1 MKKVAFLMVLF
12 TTLLVNAQS
21 VILSGQVVNDNK
33 EPLVGATVIIRDLRK
48 GSTTDFDGN
57 FKIKVPTGKH
67 LVEVSFVG
75 YRTVKKQINTNTS
88 NLIIQLTSED
98 NVLDEVLVSSIR
110 ANKNTPVT
118 YSNLTK
124 KEIAKRNLG
133 QDIPVLLNYLPSVI
147 SSSDAGAGVGY
158 TYMRVRGSDASRV
171 NVTINGIPY
180 NDAESQGT
188 FWVNLGD
195 FASSTQSLQLQRGV
209 GTSTNG
215 SGAFGASLNILTDA
229 ISEEAG
235 GEISNSF
242 GSFGTRK
249 HTVKFTS
256 GKLNDHFEF
265 SGRLSNIYSDG
276 YVDRA
281 FTDLKSYFLQ
291 GSYTDENTLIKAL
304 AFGGSE
310 KTYQA
315 WFGTPKARLTGDKQG
330 IEDFII
336 NNGLTPAQA
345 DNLRNSDRRYNHY
358 LYDNET
364 DNYWQDH
371 YQLHWNEK
379 FSDKL
384 STTIGLNYTRGKG
397 YFEQFEDD
405 TDEISL
411 YNGIVTATDTKLDDD
426 GVTLIPITDVIR
438 RRWLDNHF
446 YVINASATYK
456 LDGFEIIAGGSYSN
470 YSNDH
475 YGEVIWG
482 SDLAAN
488 TNIRDR
494 YYFSDAKKHDL
505 SSFIKTNIK
514 VNDQLSAY
522 VDIQG
527 RFVSYRTQGLTSDRA
542 PLNVDKDFN
551 FFNPKAGLTYNLN
564 NSNIFYVSYARAN
577 REPNR
582 NDFEGGNS
590 QHETLDD
597 FELGWRYDSE
607 NIKLNT
613 NLFYMDYTNQLVLSG
628 AINDVGEP
636 IRETSGNSFRFGLEI
651 DADIS
656 ITEKLSLKPN
666 AAFSINKNRDFNAS
680 IDGTLENL
688 GNTDISF
695 SPNVILGNSL
705 VYQPTENI
713 QFAFL
718 SKFVGEQF
726 MGNLGGR
733 ISDNEKLDSYF
744 TSDLNIVYEI
754 KTNKIFKS
762 IVLTGLVNN
771 IFDREYVDR
780 GYYFFFDDTW
790 TTPGTTTT
798 VDGAGFYPQATRN
811 FLIGATLK
819 F

>member
-1 MKKVAFLMVLF
+1 MKILVSLLF
-12 TTLLVNAQS
+12 FAITLTIQAQS
-21 VILSGQVVNDNK
+21 VVLSGKVVDNTQK
-33 EPLVGATVIIRDLRK
+33 PLTSATVVIRELQK
-48 GSTTDFDGN
+48 GSITDSEGN
-57 FKIKVPTGKH
+57 FKIKIPEGKH
-67 LVEVSFVG
+67 ILEVSYIG
-75 YRTVKKQINTNTS
+75 YTTVKKEISSDIKELVIT
-88 NLIIQLTSED
+88 LTSED
-98 NVLDEVLVSSIR
+98 DVLDEVLVSAIR
-110 ANKNTPVT
+110 VKSDAPVT
-118 YSNLTK
+118 HSNLTK

-133 QDIPVLLNYLPSVI
+133 QDIPILLNYLPSVI

-158 TYMRVRGSDASRV
+158 TYMRVRGSDASRI

-229 ISEEAG
+229 VSEEAG

-249 HTVKFTS
+249 HTVKFTT

-276 YVDRA
+276 YIDRA

-291 GSYTDENTLIKAL
+291 GSYTDENTLVKAVV
-304 AFGGSE
+304 FGGSE
-310 KTYQA
+310 QTYQA
-315 WFGTPKARLTGDKQG
+315 WFGTPEARLTGDQQG
-330 IEDFII
+330 IEDFIV
-336 NNGLTPAQA
+336 NNGLTTEQA
-345 DNLRNSDRRYNHY
+345 ENLRNSDRRYNHY

-384 STTIGLNYTRGKG
+384 STNIGLNYTRGKG
-397 YFEQFEDD
+397 YFEQFKEGEDAAD
-405 TDEISL
+405 FDNL
-411 YNGIVTATDTKLDDD
+411 IVD
-426 GVTLIPITDVIR
+426 GSDVIV

-446 YVINASATYK
+446 YVVNASATYSLK
-456 LDGFEIIAGGSYSN
+456 GLEIIAGGSYSN

-482 SDLAAN
+482 SDLAPN

-505 SSFIKTNIK
+505 SSFIKANISI
-514 VNDQLSAY
+514 NDKFNAY
-522 VDIQG
+522 IDLQG
-527 RFVSYRTQGLTSDRA
+527 RFVDYRTNGLTSDRD

-551 FFNPKAGLTYNLN
+551 FFNPKAGLTYRLN
-564 NSNIFYVSYARAN
+564 DANSFYLSYARAN

-582 NDFEGGNS
+582 NDFEGGNT

-597 FELGWRYDSE
+597 FELGWRLATNS
-607 NIKLNT
+607 IKINT

-628 AINDVGEP
+628 AINNVGEP
-636 IRETSGNSFRFGLEI
+636 LRETSGSSFRFGLEI
-651 DADIS
+651 DADVRL
-656 ITEKLSLKPN
+656 TEKVSLRPNLGLST
-666 AAFSINKNRDFNAS
+666 NKNREFKVP
-680 IDGTLENL
+680 IDGVIQNL

-695 SPNVILGNSL
+695 SPDVIVGNSL
-705 VYQPTENI
+705 VYAPTDNLQI
-713 QFAFL
+713 AFL
-718 SKFVGEQF
+718 SKYVGEQF
-726 MGNLGGR
+726 MGNLSGR
-733 ISDNEKLDSYF
+733 ISDNERLDSYF
-744 TSDLNIVYEI
+744 TSDLNIVYEV
-754 KTNKIFKS
+754 KTNKIFDS
-762 IVLTGLVNN
+762 IVFTGLVNN
-771 IFDREYVDR
+771 IFNKEYVDR

-790 TTPGTTTT
+790 SNPGVTTT
-798 VDGAGFYPQATRN
+798 VDGAGFYPQATIN
-811 FLIGATLK
+811 FLAGVTFK

>member
-1 MKKVAFLMVLF
+1 MRPMSFIKKVKIVAFLMVLF
-12 TTLLVNAQS
+12 TTLSVNAQS
-21 VILSGQVVNDNK
+21 VILSGKVVSDDHL
-33 EPLVGATVIIRDLRK
+33 PLQGATVVIRSLQK
-48 GSTTDFDGN
+48 GSTTDFEGN
-57 FKIKVPTGKH
+57 FKLKIPKGSH
-67 LVEVSFVG
+67 LLEVSFLG
-75 YRTVKKQINTNTS
+75 YRTVKKQISSDNS
-88 NLIIQLTSED
+88 NLIIKLISEE

-110 ANKNTPVT
+110 ATKNTPVT

-158 TYMRVRGSDASRV
+158 TYMRVRGSDASRI

-195 FASSTQSLQLQRGV
+195 FASSTESLQLQRGV

-229 ISEEAG
+229 VAEEAG

-256 GKLNDHFEF
+256 GKLNEHFEL

-276 YVDRA
+276 YIDRA
-281 FTDLKSYFLQ
+281 TTDLKSYFLQ
-291 GSYTDENTLIKAL
+291 GSYTDDNTLIKAVT
-304 AFGGSE
+304 FGGSE

-315 WFGTPKARLTGDKQG
+315 WFGTPAARLTGDAQG
-330 IEDFII
+330 IEDFIV
-336 NNGLTPAQA
+336 NNGLTTEQA
-345 DNLRNSDRRYNHY
+345 ENIRNSDRRYNHY

-379 FSDKL
+379 FSDKI
-384 STTIGLNYTRGKG
+384 STNIGLNYTRGKG
-397 YFEQFEDD
+397 FFEQFKEGEDAAD
-405 TDEISL
+405 FNNL
-411 YNGIVTATDTKLDDD
+411 IVD
-426 GVTLIPITDVIR
+426 GSDVIV

-446 YVINASATYK
+446 YVANASATYTING
-456 LDGFEIIAGGSYSN
+456 LEIIAGGSYSN
-470 YSNDH
+470 YTNDH
-475 YGEVIWG
+475 FGEIIWG

-505 SSFIKTNIK
+505 SSFIKANIRI
-514 VNDQLSAY
+514 NDQLNAY
-522 VDIQG
+522 VDMQG
-527 RFVSYRTQGLTSDRA
+527 RFVSYRTKGLTSDRN
-542 PLNVDKDFN
+542 PINVNKDFN
-551 FFNPKAGLTYNLN
+551 FLNPKAGLTYSFNPKNNLY
-564 NSNIFYVSYARAN
+564 FSYARAN

-597 FELGWRYDSE
+597 FELGWRYASDQ
-607 NIKLNT
+607 IKLNT

-636 IRETSGNSFRFGLEI
+636 IRETSGNSFRFGVEI

-656 ITEKLSLKPN
+656 LSEQLSLKPN
-666 AAFSINKNRDFNAS
+666 AAISTNKNRDFNTP
-680 IDGTLENL
+680 IDGVLENL

-695 SPNVILGNSL
+695 SPNVIVGNSL
-705 VYQPTENI
+705 VYQPKENLQI
-713 QFAFL
+713 AFL

-726 MGNLGGR
+726 MGNLSGR
-733 ISDNEKLDSYF
+733 ISNQEKLDSYF

-771 IFDREYVDR
+771 IFNKEYVDR

-790 TTPGTTTT
+790 TTPGVTTTI
-798 VDGAGFYPQATRN
+798 DGAGFYPQATRN